1 MKKHH
6 YSYNAQLILISRL
19 FVLSAVIIVLIGI
32 FLSIELYN
40 QQVTIW
46 VVQNEHNGGTSIDTN
61 PISTN
66 PSIINSTSSVSIPY
80 SNILINN
87 AVIIFLVPF
96 IFIACFLFISRKVDK
111 LLIKKETDLLIKSVG
126 VIKINSEQGYVAL
139 NTKEKLRVTIGK
151 DRLFKLENCNINTQ
165 ITGDE
170 LYWNI
175 KNLKYKKTNE

>member
-61 PISTN
+61 PNSTN
-66 PSIINSTSSVSIPY
+66 P
-80 SNILINN
+80 
-87 AVIIFLVPF
+87 
-96 IFIACFLFISRKVDK
+96 
-111 LLIKKETDLLIKSVG
+111 
-126 VIKINSEQGYVAL
+126 
-139 NTKEKLRVTIGK
+139 
-151 DRLFKLENCNINTQ
+151 
-165 ITGDE
+165 
-170 LYWNI
+170 
-175 KNLKYKKTNE
+175 